1 MRPGD
6 TPILDRGG
14 LIAAEALRQQGV
26 LGNVAGQAAAQ
37 ARLQYPLAASQL
49 QSQQTQAQQT
59 FGNALSQFQQQL
71 NQQAFQNRL
80 LLSQQLGGISAQA
93 GQFGLGL
100 ATGIQPQTSAFS
112 NIAEAQQLGT
122 VTATTPGIAQ
132 VISGIGAGLTGLKDV
147 RDIFGGPTPAPA
159 LGVN

>member
-1 MRPGD
+1 LGLRPGD

-37 ARLQYPLAASQL
+37 ARLSYPLAASQL

-80 LLSQQLGGISAQA
+80 LLSQQLGGISTQA

-100 ATGIQPQTSAFS
+100 AGIEAGRSAFGD
-112 NIAEAQQLGT
+112 IAGAQKLGT
-122 VTATTPGIAQ
+122 VTATSPGFGEIIGGVA
-132 VISGIGAGLTGLKDV
+132 SGLGALSELD
-147 RDIFGGPTPAPA
+147 
-159 LGVN
+159 LS